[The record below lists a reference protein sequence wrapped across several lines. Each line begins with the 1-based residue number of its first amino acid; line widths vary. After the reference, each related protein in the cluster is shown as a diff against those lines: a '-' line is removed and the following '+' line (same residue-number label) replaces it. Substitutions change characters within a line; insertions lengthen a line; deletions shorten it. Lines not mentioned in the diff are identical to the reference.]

1 MLTFLSK
8 RLFRELATLYTDRF
22 PNVPARGSLGAMATT
37 DKASPR
43 DRLLEAAADLF
54 YRDGVSVGVE
64 ALCRSAGVSKRSM
77 YQLFDSK
84 EEMLAASLE
93 RRRAWYEAQLT
104 PADGAGA
111 PATPRERVRYVF
123 ERLEKGSVTPG
134 YQGCPYLAVLVELKD
149 PEHPAS
155 VVARDAKGRME
166 SYFREQA
173 EQGGVADPAVLAR
186 QLMLVF
192 DGASA
197 RAGAR
202 IERLDDGLAL
212 GTATALMDAAGM
224 A

>member
-1 MLTFLSK
+1 
-8 RLFRELATLYTDRF
+8 
-22 PNVPARGSLGAMATT
+22 MATT

-43 DRLLEAAADLF
+43 DRLLEAAAELF

-84 EEMLAASLE
+84 DEMLAASLE
-93 RRRAWYEAQLT
+93 RRRPWYEAQLT
-104 PADGAGA
+104 PAEGDGV
-111 PATPRERVRYVF
+111 PATPRERVLYVF
-123 ERLEKGSVTPG
+123 ERLEKGSAAPG

-155 VVARDAKGRME
+155 LVARSVKDRLEGF
-166 SYFREQA
+166 FREQA
-173 EQGGVADPAVLAR
+173 EEGGAADPAVLAR

-202 IERLDDGLAL
+202 IERLDDGLAS
-212 GTATALMDAAGM
+212 GTAAALMRAGGM

>member
-1 MLTFLSK
+1 
-8 RLFRELATLYTDRF
+8 
-22 PNVPARGSLGAMATT
+22 MATT

-43 DRLLEAAADLF
+43 DRLLEAAAELF

-84 EEMLAASLE
+84 DEMLAASLE
-93 RRRAWYEAQLT
+93 RRRPWYEAQLT
-104 PADGAGA
+104 PTDGAGA
-111 PATPRERVRYVF
+111 PATPRERVLYVF
-123 ERLEKGSVTPG
+123 ERLAKGSANPG

-155 VVARDAKGRME
+155 MVARAVKDRLVGF
-166 SYFREQA
+166 FREQA
-173 EQGGVADPAVLAR
+173 EQGGAAAPAVLAR

-192 DGASA
+192 DGAGA

-202 IERLDDGLAL
+202 IEHLDDGLAA
-212 GTATALMDAAGM
+212 GTAAALMDAGGM